1 MRSLCDVVIEENLI
15 GKEVG
20 FRTIWYQNLWSVA
33 EITEVDREAGLIYF
47 KDETGELGL
56 PEAGI
61 MYLIVGDTIYDNH
74 EDTIYD
80 NHEDSKYYVRLLNIA
95 NAILGLMGAIFVYWV
110 LFKIFNWHLKK
121 IMI

>member
-74 EDTIYD
+74 ED
-80 NHEDSKYYVRLLNIA
+80 SKHYVRLLNIA
-95 NAILGLMGAIFVYWV
+95 NAILGLIGAIFVYWV
-110 LFKIFNWHLKK
+110 LFKIFN
-121 IMI
+121 

>member
-95 NAILGLMGAIFVYWV
+95 NAILSLMGAIFVYWV
-110 LFKIFNWHLKK
+110 LFKIFN
-121 IMI
+121 